1 MHSTVSKVCVGNSML
16 ECAEKKEEMKKK
28 TGLSKW

>member
-16 ECAEKKEEMKKK
+16 ECAGKKEEMKK

>member
-16 ECAEKKEEMKKK
+16 ECAEKKGGNEEEDR
-28 TGLSKW
+28 TF